1 MPFRPLLLFGLYLL
15 HTVHSGGVSRG
26 KVCGCGCWPRWHVL
40 GETWRITSDYFCF
53 AKTQPSGPSL
63 SISWFVR
70 LCVCVSVHFLSVPF
84 KRPFAPTSQNPMSKM
99 FRDSESLGKSIAKIG
114 LHIWKLL
121 LIKGVKFPQRKKFFP
136 NYFFGTSSL
145 RKPTSYG
152 LETSGRR
159 AYH

>member
-1 MPFRPLLLFGLYLL
+1 MTFLIVFLLFGLYLL

-70 LCVCVSVHFLSVPF
+70 LCVCVCLSVCLSIFCLFRLNVLLPPLPKIQCQKCLEIRNHWGKVMEDGVSDLKTF
-84 KRPFAPTSQNPMSKM
+84 VHKGCKIAATKKVFSKQFFWYIFSQKTYFPM
-99 FRDSESLGKSIAKIG
+99 E
-114 LHIWKLL
+114 
-121 LIKGVKFPQRKKFFP
+121 
-136 NYFFGTSSL
+136 
-145 RKPTSYG
+145 
-152 LETSGRR
+152 
-159 AYH
+159 